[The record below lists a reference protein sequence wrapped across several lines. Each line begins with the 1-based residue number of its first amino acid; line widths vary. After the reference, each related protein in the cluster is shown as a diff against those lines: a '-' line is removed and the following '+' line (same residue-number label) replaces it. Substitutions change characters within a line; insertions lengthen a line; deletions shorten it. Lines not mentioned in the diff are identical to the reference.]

1 MRRRTLCVHAPRSSP
16 RDWAAAVLL
25 VALAAALRLPRLAVS
40 PGWDGDEG
48 YNLDIAWHLAHGR
61 AQMFAL
67 SYAFVQHPA
76 GFYAVAAVLLRLFG
90 RDLVV
95 LRGLAAAATSLCAGA
110 IYLALAPES
119 GRRAALLGAL
129 AFAVVPFAVTY
140 NRFAYTYNLLL
151 LWTALALLGVC
162 WWEGTRQRRW
172 LALAIA
178 AAALGGLTDHEGL
191 ALVAFVAGRVWP
203 RRRLAASALA
213 GGVLPNAIAA
223 LVALLL
229 WPAAALQDWQASLER
244 AGGLA
249 FGEAPGAAGQAGL
262 AARVAGAA
270 AAWFVN
276 ELHLLRAEWWWPAAV
291 AGLFCLRPR
300 AARRRALLLFGLLA
314 LPIFALRPLEPF
326 FRTGI
331 PLLVP
336 AALGLGGLLDRGIE
350 AAFDVAGVPAGA
362 ASRARWG
369 ARLGGAALAA
379 LVVLLPL
386 GLEAGRTAG
395 SLVAEPGLQTP
406 FDWALS
412 RDAAAARAAAA
423 YVNAHTSAG
432 DVVLASPQVSWLYT
446 AQVADL
452 FQALAAAGQPIAFY
466 PPGLPLQ
473 RFRFDPRPERA
484 RYAVLDSYWDRWAAE
499 VPAVAQLVATIE
511 HWPLDWQRGEYR
523 VHRHPDGLERAVE

>member
-1 MRRRTLCVHAPRSSP
+1 MRRRTLCVHAPRYSR

-48 YNLDIAWHLAHGR
+48 YNLDIAWHLAQGR

-95 LRGLAAAATSLCAGA
+95 VRDLAAAATSLGTGA

-129 AFAVVPFAVTY
+129 ALAVVPFAATY

-151 LWTALALLGVC
+151 LWTALALLGTC
-162 WWEGTRQRRW
+162 RWEATRERRW
-172 LALAIA
+172 LVLAIV

-191 ALVAFVAGRVWP
+191 ALALFVAARAWP
-203 RRRLAASALA
+203 NRRLAAVALA
-213 GGVLPNAIAA
+213 GSALPSVAAA
-223 LVALLL
+223 LAALLL
-229 WPAAALQDWQASLER
+229 WPSAALQDWQASLAR
-244 AGGLA
+244 VGGLA
-249 FGEAPGAAGQAGL
+249 FGEAPRAAGQAGPAGRL
-262 AARVAGAA
+262 AAAA
-270 AAWFVN
+270 AAWFAN

-300 AARRRALLLFGLLA
+300 AACRRALLLSGLLA

-336 AALGLGGLLDRGIE
+336 AALGLGRLLDRGIE

-362 ASRARWG
+362 AGRARWG
-369 ARLGGAALAA
+369 PRLGGAALAA
-379 LVVLLPL
+379 VVVVLPL

-395 SLVAEPGLQTP
+395 SLVAEPGLPTP
-406 FDWALS
+406 FDWALT
-412 RDAAAARAAAA
+412 RDVAAARAAAA
-423 YVNAHTSAG
+423 YVNARTAPS
-432 DVVLASPQVSWLYT
+432 DVVLASPQVAWLYT

-466 PPGLPLQ
+466 PPGLPPA
-473 RFRFDPRPERA
+473 RFQFDPRPEHA
-484 RYAVLDSYWDRWAAE
+484 RYVVLDGYWDRWAAE
-499 VPAVAQLVATIE
+499 VPVVARLVASIE
-511 HWPLDWQRGEYR
+511 QWPLDWQRGEYR
-523 VHRHPDGLERAVE
+523 VHRHPDGRD